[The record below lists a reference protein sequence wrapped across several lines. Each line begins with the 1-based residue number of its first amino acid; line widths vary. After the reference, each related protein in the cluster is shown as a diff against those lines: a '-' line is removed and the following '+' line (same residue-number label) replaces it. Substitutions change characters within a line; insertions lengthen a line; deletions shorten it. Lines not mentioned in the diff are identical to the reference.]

1 MEFQKL
7 TQAKFKSKSAI
18 IAEQILQMMK
28 NGRYKIGD
36 KLPPERIIA
45 EQMGVSRPS
54 VREAISALQI
64 SGVLEKRPGDG
75 TYISK
80 PVAVDDLIH
89 QALTVLEESE
99 SPYEIIQARRAMEIG
114 VVKLAIEMGTDADLQ
129 GIKAAWDEKYEKG
142 RQGDYEAY
150 TKYGKGFHL
159 AIAKATNN
167 KVIINMM
174 DKLLEATQQP
184 LWVTMRKSY
193 YEEDPSRIEQMLEVH
208 NDIVQA
214 ILERNTEKAIQALE
228 ADFDNVLKQLY
239 QQND

>member
-7 TQAKFKSKSAI
+7 TQTTFKSKSTI

-28 NGRYKIGD
+28 SGGYKTGD
-36 KLPPERIIA
+36 KLPPERMIA

-64 SGVLEKRPGDG
+64 SGILEKRPGDG
-75 TYISK
+75 TYISNSTI
-80 PVAVDDLIH
+80 VDYPICP
-89 QALTVLEESE
+89 ALAVLEESE
-99 SPYEIIQARRAMEIG
+99 SPYEILQARKAMEIG
-114 VVKLAIEMGTDADLQ
+114 VVKLAIEVAADEDLQ
-129 GIKAAWDEKYEKG
+129 NIKDAWEEKYEKG
-142 RQGDYEAY
+142 RKGDFEAY
-150 TKYGKGFHL
+150 TRYGKGFHL
-159 AIAKATNN
+159 TIAEATRNN
-167 KVIINMM
+167 IIVNMM

-228 ADFDNVLKQLY
+228 ADFDNVVKQLY